1 MSMGA
6 IQWVYAGAAI
16 VATIAYLVMARE
28 YPPTPSGPVSSGEK
42 ALMLQGLKDALAVPS
57 FRLFL
62 IVAFIGM
69 GLFNGLMLLIDPIM
83 GPKGFSPM
91 QMANLG
97 DLLLVG
103 GVFGAVIIPALSDR
117 TGKRKLWMFV
127 GLIGSLPGLAGLI
140 FAQSFLILAISA
152 FALGFFLTSLMPV
165 GMQFSTEITLPTP
178 EGTTN
183 GLIQLCGQFS
193 VVFVLMMQAM
203 EGKSGSFTLS
213 LLVSGLCVIAAEVLI
228 PFMKEKGVTAGAT
241 ALEAD

>member
-1 MSMGA
+1 
-6 IQWVYAGAAI
+6 
-16 VATIAYLVMARE
+16 
-28 YPPTPSGPVSSGEK
+28 
-42 ALMLQGLKDALAVPS
+42 
-57 FRLFL
+57 
-62 IVAFIGM
+62 
-69 GLFNGLMLLIDPIM
+69 MLLIDPIM

-213 LLVSGLCVIAAEVLI
+213 LLVSGLCVIAAAVLI